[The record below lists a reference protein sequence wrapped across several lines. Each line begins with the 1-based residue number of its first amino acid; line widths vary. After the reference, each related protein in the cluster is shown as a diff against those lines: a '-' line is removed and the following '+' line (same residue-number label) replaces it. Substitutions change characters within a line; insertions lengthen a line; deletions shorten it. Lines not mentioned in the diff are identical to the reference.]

1 MFILS
6 PELRRHFREFRK
18 AVMQRM
24 YEVAP
29 FGILFPRQQAFIH
42 GEYSFQ
48 HNKGGFSPWHSNLM
62 PTEGLD
68 FVLDMIGNDAAAAA
82 SYITLH
88 ANTTTVLATHTAA
101 TYASTFSE
109 CSGSEG
115 YDEATRVL
123 WAPAASASAVKNN
136 NASPASFTI
145 NTSGTLSV
153 NGVALLTSST
163 KGGTA
168 GKLLSAIKFGATRSF
183 SDTDLFDV
191 KYQLSLT
198 SS

>member
-1 MFILS
+1 MQILS
-6 PELRRHFREFRK
+6 PELRRHLN
-18 AVMQRM
+18 
-24 YEVAP
+24 EVRRAIVNHRWWQHAN
-29 FGILFPRQQAFIH
+29 GILIPQ
-42 GEYSFQ
+42 GGLVVSGMYSCRV
-48 HNKGGFSPWHSNLM
+48 NKGGWSPWERNLM
-62 PTEGLD
+62 PTEGLN

-123 WAPAASASAVKNN
+123 WDPAAAASASKNN
-136 NASPASFTI
+136 NASPAEFTI

-163 KGGTA
+163 KGGTS
-168 GKLLSAIKFGATRSF
+168 GKLLSALKFSATRTF
-183 SDTDLFDV
+183 SDGDLFDV
-191 KYQLSLT
+191 KYTLGLT